1 MNKLIFIIIIVCSFI
16 FQDCASRQTDKTG
29 ASNKDP
35 EKKQVKIVVQKDE
48 ITINTADSKQLSA
61 NYFYDKDKKD
71 SIQPIIVLIHQFNQ
85 SKEQWKA
92 DFIDSLVF
100 NGYKVIAYD
109 IRGHGK
115 SSKVNYDLTKLLSDP
130 NEAPSD
136 MDAVFGWIKK
146 EKGIDTLK
154 IGTMG
159 TSIGGNLAIY
169 ARLKLGAKTSI
180 AVSNGKDGFE
190 AFTGMDERMM
200 SRMFPR
206 ITSVFMICGSKDGQ
220 HEQDAKFIMENFL
233 DNPKELKVFD
243 SDKHGKFLIEEN
255 PEINTLAINW
265 FKKYL

>member
-1 MNKLIFIIIIVCSFI
+1 
-16 FQDCASRQTDKTG
+16 
-29 ASNKDP
+29 
-35 EKKQVKIVVQKDE
+35 
-48 ITINTADSKQLSA
+48 
-61 NYFYDKDKKD
+61 
-71 SIQPIIVLIHQFNQ
+71 LIHQFNQ
-85 SKEQWKA
+85 SKEQWKS
-92 DFIDSLVF
+92 DFIDSLIF

-115 SSKVNYDLTKLLSDP
+115 SSKVNYDLTKLLTDP
-130 NEAPSD
+130 NEAPAD
-136 MDAVFGWIKK
+136 MDAVFGWTKK
-146 EKGIDTLK
+146 EKGIDTSR

-159 TSIGGNLAIY
+159 TSIGGNLAVY

-180 AVSNGKDGFE
+180 AVSNGKEGFE

-255 PEINTLAINW
+255 PEINTLVINW